1 VSDLHTAPGPLV
13 VVMGVAGSGKSTV
26 GELVAARL
34 HVPFL
39 DGDDFHE
46 RASIERMRAGV
57 PLDDAARGPWLDRL
71 HEALAA
77 HRGNGAVLASSAL
90 TVAYRVRLARGLD
103 VRFVLLDVP
112 SSVLEDRL
120 RRRSGHF
127 AGADLLASQL
137 ATLERGPDI
146 VAIDAD
152 RPTPEVAAAVVAVV
166 AGPRP

>member
-1 VSDLHTAPGPLV
+1 MSDLHTAADPLV
-13 VVMGVAGSGKSTV
+13 VVMGVAGSGKSTI
-26 GELVAARL
+26 GELVADRL
-34 HVPFL
+34 QVPFL
-39 DGDDFHE
+39 DGDDFHD
-46 RASIERMRAGV
+46 RAIIERMRAGV

-71 HEALAA
+71 HAALDA
-77 HRGNGAVLASSAL
+77 HRATGAVLASSAL
-90 TVAYRVRLARGLD
+90 TVAYRARLAHGLD

-112 SSVLEDRL
+112 SSVRAARL
-120 RRRSGHF
+120 RRRAGHF